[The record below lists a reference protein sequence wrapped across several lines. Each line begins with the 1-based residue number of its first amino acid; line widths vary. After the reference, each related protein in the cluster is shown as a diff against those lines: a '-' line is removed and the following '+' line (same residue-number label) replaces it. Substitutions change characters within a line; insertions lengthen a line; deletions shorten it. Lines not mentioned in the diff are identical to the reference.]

1 MSIVYD
7 NFKLNSDF
15 ETDDV
20 ILCSEIS
27 LSLSNNL
34 WFGKVTHNFGFK
46 PLPFAMVELNGSG
59 IWLNASETTSTD
71 VLSLTVLSTTIDIQV
86 GLKVPSGTT
95 ANSVKARIFAML
107 PSDQNVSTPAPSTFS
122 TFTLN
127 SENKYDELLLKGTA
141 NVTNQSGSSQLIC
154 THNLGYIP
162 RVMMWQEQ
170 VGGTTL
176 VPLAPAYSAQSQSG
190 LPTTVEVRAVQL
202 TTTTIEMWYYNT
214 QGSLPNLKLH
224 YRIYASKLQEE

>member
-20 ILCSEIS
+20 ILCKEIN
-27 LSLSNNL
+27 LSFSNGIWYGIVN
-34 WFGKVTHNFGFK
+34 HNFGFK
-46 PLPFAMVELNGSG
+46 ALPFVMVELNGDG
-59 IWLNASETTSTD
+59 IWLNASETASAD
-71 VLSLTVLSTTIDIQV
+71 VLSLSVLSHNNNIEV

-95 ANSVKARIFAML
+95 ANSVKARVFAML

-141 NVTNQSGSSQLIC
+141 NVTNQSGSSQLVC

-162 RVMMWQEQ
+162 RVMMWQED

-176 VPLAPAYSAQSQSG
+176 IPLAPAYSAQSQSG

-202 TTTTIEMWYYNT
+202 TTTTVKMWYYNT